1 VSHDP
6 SGRPGRDG
14 ALVLGPDLVLGVD
27 LGGTKV
33 RAAIADGSGAVL
45 AEMTV
50 ATDARGGRHV
60 VEQIAVLA
68 RSLTDSAGGTTARV
82 HATAVGTP
90 GVPDAQSGTLG
101 LSPNV
106 DGLAAVSLRDEL
118 ADRLGHPVVLD
129 NDVTAAAVGERW
141 AGSARGCE
149 DFVFVAVGTGIG
161 MGIVSGGR
169 VLRGAH
175 GAAGEIGYLPL
186 GTDPFDPVNQHR
198 GALEE
203 ATAGEK
209 VAARFRAAT
218 GTRISTREVF
228 DLAAQ
233 GVPAAVSVVAEHGR
247 YLALAITA
255 VTAVLDPALVI
266 LGGGV
271 GSRPELLDPV
281 RAGLAELGKAPAEVR
296 TSALGNRASVVG
308 ALNLALSAARLGPDW
323 EDHR

>member
-1 VSHDP
+1 VPQDP
-6 SGRPGRDG
+6 SGRTGRDG

-45 AEMTV
+45 AEMTS
-50 ATDARGGRHV
+50 ATDGRGGRHV

-68 RSLTDSAGGTTARV
+68 RSLVGLAGATTAQVR
-82 HATAVGTP
+82 ATAVGTP

-106 DGLAAVSLRDEL
+106 DGLGAVSLRDEL

-141 AGSARGCE
+141 VGSARGCD

-209 VAARFRAAT
+209 VAARYRAAT
-218 GTRISTREVF
+218 GTAISTRDVF
-228 DLAAQ
+228 DLAAE
-233 GVPAAVSVVAEHGR
+233 GVPAAVTVVAEHGR
-247 YLALAITA
+247 YVALAITA

-271 GSRPELLDPV
+271 GSRAELLDPV
-281 RAGLAELGKAPAEVR
+281 QAALGDLGKAPVEVR
-296 TSALGNRASVVG
+296 TTALGNRASVVG

-323 EDHR
+323 EDN

>member
-1 VSHDP
+1 VPEDP
-6 SGRPGRDG
+6 SGRTGRDG
-14 ALVLGPDLVLGVD
+14 ALVLGVD

-33 RAAIADGSGAVL
+33 RAAIADRSGAVL
-45 AEMTV
+45 AEMTA
-50 ATDARGGRHV
+50 ATDARGGRYV

-68 RSLTDSAGGTTARV
+68 QSLVGTAGVTPERV
-82 HATAVGTP
+82 LAAAVGTP
-90 GVPDAQSGTLG
+90 GVPDPQSGTLG

-106 DGLAAVSLRDEL
+106 DGLGSVSLRDEL

-129 NDVTAAAVGERW
+129 NDVTAAALGERW
-141 AGSARGCE
+141 KGSARGCE

-209 VAARFRAAT
+209 VAVRYRMAT
-218 GTRISTREVF
+218 GTALTTREVF

-255 VTAVLDPALVI
+255 VTAVLDPALVV

-281 RAGLAELGKAPAEVR
+281 RAALADLGKAPVEVR
-296 TSALGNRASVVG
+296 TTALGNRASVLG
-308 ALNLALSAARLGPDW
+308 ALDLALRAARLGPDW
-323 EDHR
+323 EDN

>member
-1 VSHDP
+1 VPQDP
-6 SGRPGRDG
+6 SGRSGRDG
-14 ALVLGPDLVLGVD
+14 ALVLGVD

-45 AEMTV
+45 AEMTS
-50 ATDARGGRHV
+50 ATDERGGRHV

-68 RSLTDSAGGTTARV
+68 RSLVSTAGATIDRV
-82 HATAVGTP
+82 LATAVGTP
-90 GVPDAQSGTLG
+90 GVPDVQSGTLG

-106 DGLAAVSLRDEL
+106 DGFGVVSLRDEL

-141 AGSARGCE
+141 AGSARGCD

-161 MGIVSGGR
+161 MGIVSAGR

-203 ATAGEK
+203 AVAGEM

-218 GTRISTREVF
+218 GTAISTRAVF

-233 GVPAAVSVVAEHGR
+233 GVPAAVTVVEEHGR
-247 YLALAITA
+247 YLALAISA
-255 VTAVLDPALVI
+255 VTAVLDPALVV

-271 GSRPELLDPV
+271 GSRTELLEPV
-281 RAGLAELGKAPAEVR
+281 RAGLADLGKAPVEVR
-296 TSALGNRASVVG
+296 TSALGSRAAVVG
-308 ALNLALSAARLGPDW
+308 ALNLALSAALLDPDW
-323 EDHR
+323 EDN

>member
-1 VSHDP
+1 VPHDP
-6 SGRPGRDG
+6 SGRTGRDD
-14 ALVLGPDLVLGVD
+14 ALVLGVD

-33 RAAIADGSGAVL
+33 RAALADASGAVL
-45 AEMTV
+45 AEMTA
-50 ATDARGGRHV
+50 ATDGRGGRHV

-68 RSLTDSAGGTTARV
+68 RSLVTTVGATTARV
-82 HATAVGTP
+82 RATAVGTP

-101 LSPNV
+101 LSPNI
-106 DGLAAVSLRDEL
+106 DGLSSVSLRDEL
-118 ADRLGHPVVLD
+118 AAELGHPVVLD

-141 AGSARGCE
+141 AGSARGCD
-149 DFVFVAVGTGIG
+149 DFVFVAVGTGTG

-169 VLRGAH
+169 VIRGAH

-209 VAARFRAAT
+209 IAARYRAAT
-218 GTRISTREVF
+218 GTALATRDVF

-233 GVPAAVSVVAEHGR
+233 GDAAAVTVVAELGR
-247 YLALAITA
+247 FLALAITA
-255 VTAVLDPALVI
+255 VTAVLDPALVV

-281 RAGLAELGKAPAEVR
+281 RAGLAELGKAPVAVR
-296 TSALGNRASVVG
+296 TTALGNRASVVG
-308 ALNLALSAARLGPDW
+308 ALNLALHAARLGPDW
-323 EDHR
+323 EDN

>member
-1 VSHDP
+1 VPEDP
-6 SGRPGRDG
+6 SGRPDRDD
-14 ALVLGPDLVLGVD
+14 ALVLGVD

-33 RAAIADGSGAVL
+33 RAAVADSSGAVL
-45 AEMTV
+45 AEMTS
-50 ATDARGGRHV
+50 ATDGRGGRHV
-60 VEQIAVLA
+60 VEQLAVLA
-68 RSLTDSAGGTTARV
+68 RSLVRTAGATPERV
-82 HATAVGTP
+82 LATAVGTP
-90 GVPDAQSGTLG
+90 GVPDPNSGTLA

-106 DGLAAVSLRDEL
+106 DGLGAVSLRDEL

-129 NDVTAAAVGERW
+129 NDVTAAAVGERR
-141 AGSARGCE
+141 AGCARGQD

-186 GTDPFDPVNQHR
+186 GTDPFDPVNHHR

-209 VAARFRAAT
+209 VAVRYRLAT
-218 GTRISTREVF
+218 GTAITTREVF
-228 DLAAQ
+228 DLAAE

-255 VTAVLDPALVI
+255 VTAVLDPALVV

-271 GSRPELLDPV
+271 GSRPELLEPV
-281 RAGLAELGKAPAEVR
+281 RAALAELGKAPVDVR
-296 TSALGNRASVVG
+296 TSVLGNRASVLG
-308 ALNLALSAARLGPDW
+308 AIDLALRAARLGPDW
-323 EDHR
+323 EDN

>member
-1 VSHDP
+1 MPHDP
-6 SGRPGRDG
+6 SGRDG
-14 ALVLGPDLVLGVD
+14 ALVLGVD

-45 AEMTV
+45 AEMTA
-50 ATDARGGRHV
+50 ATDGRGGRHV

-68 RSLTDSAGGTTARV
+68 RSLVDSAGATTARV
-82 HATAVGTP
+82 RATAVGTP

-141 AGSARGCE
+141 AGCARGCE

-218 GTRISTREVF
+218 GTTISTRGVF

-233 GVPAAVSVVAEHGR
+233 GVPAAVTVVGEHAR

-255 VTAVLDPALVI
+255 VTAVLDPALVV

-271 GSRPELLDPV
+271 GSRPELLEPV
-281 RAGLAELGKAPAEVR
+281 RAGLAELGKAPVEVR
-296 TSALGNRASVVG
+296 TTSLGNRASVVG
-308 ALNLALSAARLGPDW
+308 TLNLALRAARLGPDW
-323 EDHR
+323 EDNR